1 MSAPATATS
10 SQADGD
16 GPDGVRPPTGGQ
28 ASMPFGWLRRAR
40 SPLLSVGFVVF
51 VLAMWQLSAAL
62 HWVNP
67 LYSSSP
73 KEIIVR
79 AYHFLPSSEGLNDM
93 KVSAEEFAV
102 GIACSIVVGVVFGL
116 LMGWYTVL
124 EETLGL
130 ALNIFY
136 SLPLVALAP
145 IVVLWFGIGL
155 ISKIVVVF
163 VASLFPILVSTLSGV
178 KNVDRTLVNVARSY
192 NASRLDLWRTIL
204 LPAAVPS
211 VITGIRLGMAT
222 GLIGV
227 VVGEFIS
234 AQAGIGFLISQAAN
248 NFNTDLM
255 FVGLLIL
262 AVVSVILTFVLRAV
276 ERRFNRWR
284 V

>member
-1 MSAPATATS
+1 MSAAATATS
-10 SQADGD
+10 SEAAG
-16 GPDGVRPPTGGQ
+16 GPAEARSPTPGR
-28 ASMPFGWLRRAR
+28 ASAPLGWLRRAR
-40 SPLLSVGFVVF
+40 SPLLSVGFVLL

-62 HWVNP
+62 RWVNP

-73 KEIIVR
+73 KEVIVR

-102 GIACSIVVGVVFGL
+102 GIACSIVVGVVVGL

-262 AVVSVILTFVLRAV
+262 AVVSVILTFGLRAV

>member
-1 MSAPATATS
+1 MSAPATTAS
-10 SQADGD
+10 
-16 GPDGVRPPTGGQ
+16 GPAAGGRT
-28 ASMPFGWLRRAR
+28 ARSPGAGRAPARFRRLRQAR
-40 SPLLSVGFVVF
+40 SPLLSVGFVLLVI
-51 VLAMWQLSAAL
+51 AAWQLAATL
-62 HWVNP
+62 NWVNP

-73 KEIIVR
+73 KQVVVS
-79 AYHFLPSSEGLNDM
+79 AYHFLPSAEGRNDM
-93 KVSAEEFAV
+93 KVSAQEYGV
-102 GIACSIVVGVVFGL
+102 GIACSIVVGVVLGL
-116 LMGWYTVL
+116 LMGWYSVL

-145 IVVLWFGIGL
+145 LIVLWFGIGL
-155 ISKIVVVF
+155 ISKMVVVF

-192 NASRLDLWRTIL
+192 NASRLNMWRTIL

-255 FVGLLIL
+255 FVGLLFL
-262 AVVSVILTFVLRAV
+262 AVVSVILTFGLRAV
-276 ERRFNRWR
+276 ERRFNRWK